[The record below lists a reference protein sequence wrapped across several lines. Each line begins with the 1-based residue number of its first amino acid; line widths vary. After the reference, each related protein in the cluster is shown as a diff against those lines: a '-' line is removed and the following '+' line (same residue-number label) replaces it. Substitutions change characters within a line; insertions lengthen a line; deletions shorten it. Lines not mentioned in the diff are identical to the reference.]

1 MRMCCALRDTADAD
15 EACRNRALSR
25 ADGARRA
32 NGVDLTS
39 AADRAGSSNRLR
51 LLGFGLFAAI
61 HFLSFLQRAAV
72 SVVADNLAME
82 LGLDSVALGFMS
94 PGFFISY
101 ALVQPAMGL
110 LCDKAGPER
119 VSAGALAIAAAGSFL
134 FAGARGFTSAFLGRI
149 LMGMGLAAG
158 FIPGMKVI
166 AAMFPPE
173 AFSTYNGLFVA
184 IGNAGTLMGAA
195 PLARLTVLAGWRSV
209 FAGLAFA
216 SVLLA
221 VLCWVFAVKRRT
233 EKAVEAYRGDEPGS
247 NRDVIRSRELWLLA
261 SFLFV
266 KCGSQVAFQ
275 GLWGVPYIASV
286 YGVSPTTAAGAVTMV
301 AAGYV
306 VAAPMI
312 GKLAYVMAAWGMN
325 LMAAQRRLLVATTLL
340 YVATWAPI
348 VLAPGFLPSA
358 PYALLFLMGIS
369 VSSAS
374 LVFGIAKELFPSN
387 VSGLAIGLVNIT
399 SILGG
404 ACLTSLRSHVC
415 LVCNGHAHSGRPGL
429 GPSPPRA
436 PKIPSES
443 AFCANMEYACV
454 HCIPGVTT
462 PAGRGIHLDA
472 NAFIPVP
479 ADDLDH
485 GDDAS

>member
-1 MRMCCALRDTADAD
+1 LLVKNIDDIDAMSG
-15 EACRNRALSR
+15 RGGS
-25 ADGARRA
+25 
-32 NGVDLTS
+32 GV
-39 AADRAGSSNRLR
+39 AAGAGSSNRLR
-51 LLGFGLFAAI
+51 LFGFGLFAAI
-61 HFLSFLQRAAV
+61 YFLSFLQRVAV
-72 SVVADNLAME
+72 SVVADDLAME

-94 PGFFISY
+94 SGFFIAY

-173 AFSTYNGLFVA
+173 AFSTYNGLFVS

-195 PLARLTVLAGWRSV
+195 PLAWLTVMAGWRLV

-216 SVLLA
+216 AVLLA
-221 VLCWVFAVKRRT
+221 ALCWLFAAKRRT
-233 EKAVEAYRGDEPGS
+233 RPVPASNPGDEPGS
-247 NRDVIRSRELWLLA
+247 NRDVIRSRQLWLLA
-261 SFLFV
+261 LFLFV
-266 KCGSQVAFQ
+266 KYGSQVAFQ

-286 YGVSPTTAAGAVTMV
+286 YDVSPTTAAGAVTMV

-306 VAAPMI
+306 VAAPII
-312 GKLAYVMAAWGMN
+312 GRLADVMAARGMN
-325 LMAAQRRLLVATTLL
+325 LIAAQRRLLVATTML
-340 YVATWAPI
+340 YVVTWVPI
-348 VLAPGFLPSA
+348 VLAPGFLPLSA
-358 PYALLFLMGIS
+358 MYLLLFVMGTS

-404 ACLTSLRSHVC
+404 AAMPPVVGWFIDRLTAAGVQGGAVYSRAMIPCLLAAAVGLALISMVGRP
-415 LVCNGHAHSGRPGL
+415 SGRRVRPG
-429 GPSPPRA
+429 
-436 PKIPSES
+436 
-443 AFCANMEYACV
+443 Y
-454 HCIPGVTT
+454 
-462 PAGRGIHLDA
+462 PA
-472 NAFIPVP
+472 
-479 ADDLDH
+479 
-485 GDDAS
+485 

>member
-1 MRMCCALRDTADAD
+1 MQRSMERLWQDVLLVKSIDGID
-15 EACRNRALSR
+15 ETGGRCGL
-25 ADGARRA
+25 
-32 NGVDLTS
+32 GV
-39 AADRAGSSNRLR
+39 AAGAGSSNRLR

-61 HFLSFLQRAAV
+61 YFLSFLQRVAV
-72 SVVADNLAME
+72 SVVADDLAME

-94 PGFFISY
+94 SGFFIAY

-119 VSAGALAIAAAGSFL
+119 VSAGALAIAATGSFL

-184 IGNAGTLMGAA
+184 IGNVGTLMGAA
-195 PLARLTVLAGWRSV
+195 PLAWLTVLAGWRLV

-216 SVLLA
+216 AVLLA
-221 VLCWVFAVKRRT
+221 VLCWVFAGKRRS

-266 KCGSQVAFQ
+266 KYGSQVAFQ

-306 VAAPMI
+306 LAAPMI
-312 GKLAYVMAAWGMN
+312 GKLADVMAARGMN
-325 LMAAQRRLLVATTLL
+325 LIAAQRRLLIATTLL

-348 VLAPGFLPSA
+348 VLAPGFLPLGA
-358 PYALLFLMGIS
+358 MYALLFVMGIS

-374 LVFGIAKELFPSN
+374 LVFGIAKDLFPAK

-404 ACLTSLRSHVC
+404 AAMPPVVGWFIDHLTAAGIQGGAVYSRAMIPCMAAAALGLALISMVGRP
-415 LVCNGHAHSGRPGL
+415 SGRRARPG
-429 GPSPPRA
+429 
-436 PKIPSES
+436 
-443 AFCANMEYACV
+443 Y
-454 HCIPGVTT
+454 
-462 PAGRGIHLDA
+462 PA
-472 NAFIPVP
+472 
-479 ADDLDH
+479 
-485 GDDAS
+485 